1 MVFIRTKQI
10 SFYIFSLNLGCFLD
24 VYLFRRRIALMQP
37 SFSGLFVTWKKIK
50 LLRVN
55 LWMFIWVL
63 VCSRSH
69 VRLLFMV
76 YYFKV
81 KGLQLRNK
89 LLLSINN
96 YSLAK
101 PKINLISRDA
111 TRSSDKG
118 ITNFILYIPNW

>member
-37 SFSGLFVTWKKIK
+37 SFSGLFVTWKKS
-50 LLRVN
+50 N
-55 LWMFIWVL
+55 YYVL
-63 VCSRSH
+63 ICECLFECWCVQDLTL
-69 VRLLFMV
+69 RLLFMV

>member
-1 MVFIRTKQI
+1 
-10 SFYIFSLNLGCFLD
+10 
-24 VYLFRRRIALMQP
+24 MQP

-101 PKINLISRDA
+101 PKINLISTRDA

-118 ITNFILYIPNW
+118 ITNSILYIPNW